1 MPTKKKSGFQITSV
15 TAAQPNSP
23 GVASPR
29 AAAAVP
35 PATPPPAAQAMVAA
49 PVSVATAPSS
59 QVAPS
64 NPLQQQQQPPHHH
77 HHLPVC
83 SSRFR
88 VVKLDTTTEPY
99 KKGRWTC
106 TEYYEKESASLAADA
121 SAAAASAAAVAASV
135 AAAAARNNGQ
145 AMMGGSALT
154 QGSLTVTQMPGPAQ
168 TGEGNAATMAS
179 SQLGGQ
185 HPQATPA
192 VPQPQAL
199 GQPAQSIA
207 HQVIHNP
214 AATQQPYI
222 AHQGSVASQ
231 VTHQQPQPGQ
241 PLGQQTLL
249 GQQQQKLPQ
258 SPQVVQQNPM
268 MPQQPPQSPSLVQQQ
283 QATSQQ
289 LFQPQTQHPIA
300 QQAFPQQS
308 MPTHGL
314 SEQQQAINQHNFQ
327 QQQPLTQQAQPMTPQ
342 QAFSQQPPM
351 QSHVLSEQQQQALS
365 QPAFQQQQQPP
376 MLSDQQSM
384 QQPQASQPVG
394 PPGPVLQQQHAQLV
408 VQPPQQ
414 QQHGLLPLQQ
424 ILPVS
429 GLASGAPTGGAAPQP
444 LPLGLQHPL
453 TLGGDLG
460 GYGGSFLPQAAASLL
475 LQHGQ
480 QQLSHQQSQALLSL
494 AYSVAQTQHQ
504 LPGGHPEDPSGAAA
518 HGEVHGEGFAGGI
531 PVIPQLLPMAVGAT
545 QGLLESEEESASGAS
560 VVAIDNK
567 IEQAMD
573 LVKSHL
579 MYAVREEV
587 EVLKEQIKELIEKNS
602 QLEQENRL
610 LKSLASPE
618 QLQQIQSQIVS
629 VPSGGG
635 GAQPSTPCG
644 GAPAD
649 PPRETNMAAP
659 VPLLVVRG
667 SGGLQLID
675 GPPEFKENSAFP
687 GEDKKTC
694 RVLAFNSSGTQLA
707 WCNGEKV
714 QVMSLPE
721 CKLLHSLDVPKT
733 ACLAF
738 SPLGTLLAVWQPYM
752 TTKDNPKGEPNLTLW
767 DLKEGKCL
775 KAFFQKKQQGW
786 SPSWSDDEKLCARMV
801 NNEVHFFE
809 DNNFDTIA
817 NKLFQQKVADFQL
830 SPGPSPSKVA
840 VYVPGAL
847 ANRSFFKADRASL
860 VWNKKATAVLVVA
873 STDVDKTG
881 ASYYGEQTLHYMSTG
896 GESIIVQLP
905 KNGPIYEA
913 TWSPTST
920 EYCVVYGFM
929 PAKATIYNLS
939 CEPVFDF
946 GTGPRNAA
954 SYSPHGGLLALT
966 GFGNLRGNMEFWD
979 VRKKTLVSQITA
991 SDSTHFCWCPDGA
1004 HVLTSTCAPRLRVGN
1019 GYRVWHVL
1027 GATVFTWEAAENSE
1041 VWETTWRPVPEG
1053 TYPEPGLTGR
1063 AGGNVAA
1070 GNGAPAAPGKKIP
1083 QTYRPPALRNKPVTN
1098 TKLHDEDEL
1107 PQNMRPA
1114 SGSAA
1119 AEKQLSKAA
1128 LKNLKKRE
1136 AKKAAKQAHDDD
1148 TAAHIASDAKP
1159 AGISTTE
1166 SVHDPDKEK
1175 KIKALKK
1182 KLKAIDQLRE
1192 QQTGGKELQKNQL
1205 EKMQMEASLLEE
1217 LEQLELQD

>member
-1 MPTKKKSGFQITSV
+1 MAHPSVPRRGSLNTGGLDEGGGSVPGPQHPQQHVHHQQQQQQQQQPSSQSLHMPTKKKSGFQITSV
-15 TAAQPNSP
+15 TAAQPNSVAEDTESYDDLDESRTEDISSEILDGSRNADFEPGAYERSSSEETLNNVGEGVDTPALTPVHAQGGVFMVNGGPHLGPGNAAAQGHGAAANLTAPTRIAPSPAAAAAASTAAAAAPPSSQTVAGPAVAAAFSAQAQP

-35 PATPPPAAQAMVAA
+35 PATPPPAAQAMVSA

-64 NPLQQQQQPPHHH
+64 NPLQQQPPHHH

-135 AAAAARNNGQ
+135 AAAAARNNVNDSMKESGASTLVVAASYNTADAASSAALARVNSLDYGSQQGGINAVNSGVPAAFNKQLGNTVGHNIQQQQLSNVNAFVQSAGGQGSIQTVGMQQVVSASTQPQPPQQTQQMSYAGQQQQQMGVQPQGQ

-154 QGSLTVTQMPGPAQ
+154 QGPLTVTQMPGPAQ
-168 TGEGNAATMAS
+168 TGEGNVATMAS

-249 GQQQQKLPQ
+249 GQQQQLPQVMQQPQPIGQQAQQMGQASMQPQLGQQQQQPGGQQPPVMMVGQQLSQHNPQQ

-351 QSHVLSEQQQQALS
+351 QSHVLSEQQQQSLS

-644 GAPAD
+644 GAPAVGAVAA
-649 PPRETNMAAP
+649 PPAAAAP
-659 VPLLVVRG
+659 V
-667 SGGLQLID
+667 
-675 GPPEFKENSAFP
+675 
-687 GEDKKTC
+687 
-694 RVLAFNSSGTQLA
+694 
-707 WCNGEKV
+707 
-714 QVMSLPE
+714 
-721 CKLLHSLDVPKT
+721 T
-733 ACLAF
+733 AA
-738 SPLGTLLAVWQPYM
+738 
-752 TTKDNPKGEPNLTLW
+752 
-767 DLKEGKCL
+767 
-775 KAFFQKKQQGW
+775 
-786 SPSWSDDEKLCARMV
+786 PS
-801 NNEVHFFE
+801 
-809 DNNFDTIA
+809 
-817 NKLFQQKVADFQL
+817 
-830 SPGPSPSKVA
+830 
-840 VYVPGAL
+840 
-847 ANRSFFKADRASL
+847 
-860 VWNKKATAVLVVA
+860 ATA
-873 STDVDKTG
+873 
-881 ASYYGEQTLHYMSTG
+881 
-896 GESIIVQLP
+896 LP
-905 KNGPIYEA
+905 
-913 TWSPTST
+913 
-920 EYCVVYGFM
+920 
-929 PAKATIYNLS
+929 
-939 CEPVFDF
+939 
-946 GTGPRNAA
+946 
-954 SYSPHGGLLALT
+954 
-966 GFGNLRGNMEFWD
+966 
-979 VRKKTLVSQITA
+979 
-991 SDSTHFCWCPDGA
+991 
-1004 HVLTSTCAPRLRVGN
+1004 
-1019 GYRVWHVL
+1019 
-1027 GATVFTWEAAENSE
+1027 
-1041 VWETTWRPVPEG
+1041 
-1053 TYPEPGLTGR
+1053 
-1063 AGGNVAA
+1063 
-1070 GNGAPAAPGKKIP
+1070 
-1083 QTYRPPALRNKPVTN
+1083 
-1098 TKLHDEDEL
+1098 
-1107 PQNMRPA
+1107 
-1114 SGSAA
+1114 
-1119 AEKQLSKAA
+1119 
-1128 LKNLKKRE
+1128 
-1136 AKKAAKQAHDDD
+1136 
-1148 TAAHIASDAKP
+1148 
-1159 AGISTTE
+1159 
-1166 SVHDPDKEK
+1166 SV
-1175 KIKALKK
+1175 
-1182 KLKAIDQLRE
+1182 
-1192 QQTGGKELQKNQL
+1192 
-1205 EKMQMEASLLEE
+1205 
-1217 LEQLELQD
+1217 

>member
-1 MPTKKKSGFQITSV
+1 MAHPSVPRRGSLSTGGLDEGGGSVPGPQHPQQHVHQQQQQQQQPSSQSLHMPTKKKSGFQITSV
-15 TAAQPNSP
+15 TAAQPNSVAEDTESYDDLDESRTEDISSEILDGSRNADFEPGAYERSSSEETLNNVGEGVDTPALTPVHAQGGVFMVNGGPHLGPANAAAQGHGAAANLTAPPRLAPSPAAASTAAAPPSSQTVAGPAVAAAFSAPAQP

-35 PATPPPAAQAMVAA
+35 PATPPPAAQAMAPA

-64 NPLQQQQQPPHHH
+64 NPLQQQPHPPHHHHH

-121 SAAAASAAAVAASV
+121 SAAAASAAVAAASV
-135 AAAAARNNGQ
+135 AAAAAARNNVNDSMKESGAPTLVAASYNAVDAASGAALARVNSLDYGSQQGGINAVNSGVPAAFNKQQGNTVGHNIQQQQLSNVNAFVQSAGGQGSIQTVGVQQVVSASAQPQPSQQPQQMSYAGQQQMGVQPQGQ
-145 AMMGGSALT
+145 AMGGSALT
-154 QGSLTVTQMPGPAQ
+154 QGPLTVAQMPGPAQ
-168 TGEGNAATMAS
+168 TGEGKAATMAS

-185 HPQATPA
+185 HPQSTPA

-207 HQVIHNP
+207 HQVIHNA
-214 AATQQPYI
+214 AATQQSYI

-249 GQQQQKLPQ
+249 GQQQQQQQVMQQPQPIGQQAQQMGQASMQPQLGQQQQQPGGQQAQMGAQAQQKGQQTQMGQQALQVGQQSQQPQQVGQQPPVMMVGQQLAQQLSQHNPPQ

-289 LFQPQTQHPIA
+289 LFQQQTPHPIA

-327 QQQPLTQQAQPMTPQ
+327 QQPLTQQAQPMTPQ

-351 QSHVLSEQQQQALS
+351 QAHVLSEQQQQALS
-365 QPAFQQQQQPP
+365 QPAFQQQQQQPP
-376 MLSDQQSM
+376 MLPDQQSM

-394 PPGPVLQQQHAQLV
+394 PPGPVLQPQQQQHAQLA
-408 VQPPQQ
+408 VQPPPQQQ

-429 GLASGAPTGGAAPQP
+429 GLASGAPIGGAAPQP
-444 LPLGLQHPL
+444 LPVGLQHPL

-545 QGLLESEEESASGAS
+545 QGLLESEEERTPSAVFYQTLSAKLPRHDHRRRSDSASGAS

-629 VPSGGG
+629 VPSVGG
-635 GAQPSTPCG
+635 GAQPSTPG
-644 GAPAD
+644 GGTPAVCTVAAPPAA
-649 PPRETNMAAP
+649 AAP
-659 VPLLVVRG
+659 V
-667 SGGLQLID
+667 
-675 GPPEFKENSAFP
+675 
-687 GEDKKTC
+687 T
-694 RVLAFNSSGTQLA
+694 
-707 WCNGEKV
+707 
-714 QVMSLPE
+714 
-721 CKLLHSLDVPKT
+721 T
-733 ACLAF
+733 A
-738 SPLGTLLAVWQPYM
+738 
-752 TTKDNPKGEPNLTLW
+752 
-767 DLKEGKCL
+767 
-775 KAFFQKKQQGW
+775 
-786 SPSWSDDEKLCARMV
+786 PS
-801 NNEVHFFE
+801 
-809 DNNFDTIA
+809 
-817 NKLFQQKVADFQL
+817 
-830 SPGPSPSKVA
+830 
-840 VYVPGAL
+840 
-847 ANRSFFKADRASL
+847 
-860 VWNKKATAVLVVA
+860 ATA
-873 STDVDKTG
+873 
-881 ASYYGEQTLHYMSTG
+881 
-896 GESIIVQLP
+896 LP
-905 KNGPIYEA
+905 
-913 TWSPTST
+913 
-920 EYCVVYGFM
+920 
-929 PAKATIYNLS
+929 
-939 CEPVFDF
+939 
-946 GTGPRNAA
+946 
-954 SYSPHGGLLALT
+954 
-966 GFGNLRGNMEFWD
+966 
-979 VRKKTLVSQITA
+979 
-991 SDSTHFCWCPDGA
+991 
-1004 HVLTSTCAPRLRVGN
+1004 
-1019 GYRVWHVL
+1019 
-1027 GATVFTWEAAENSE
+1027 
-1041 VWETTWRPVPEG
+1041 
-1053 TYPEPGLTGR
+1053 
-1063 AGGNVAA
+1063 
-1070 GNGAPAAPGKKIP
+1070 
-1083 QTYRPPALRNKPVTN
+1083 
-1098 TKLHDEDEL
+1098 
-1107 PQNMRPA
+1107 
-1114 SGSAA
+1114 
-1119 AEKQLSKAA
+1119 
-1128 LKNLKKRE
+1128 
-1136 AKKAAKQAHDDD
+1136 
-1148 TAAHIASDAKP
+1148 
-1159 AGISTTE
+1159 
-1166 SVHDPDKEK
+1166 SV
-1175 KIKALKK
+1175 
-1182 KLKAIDQLRE
+1182 
-1192 QQTGGKELQKNQL
+1192 
-1205 EKMQMEASLLEE
+1205 
-1217 LEQLELQD
+1217 

>member
-1 MPTKKKSGFQITSV
+1 MAHPSVPRRGSLNTGGLDEGGGSVPGPQHPQQHVHHQQQQQQQQQPSSQSLHMPTKKKSGFQITSV
-15 TAAQPNSP
+15 TAAQPNSVAEDTESYDDLDESRTEDISSEILDGSRNADFEPGAYERSSSEETLNNVGEGVDTPALTPVHAQGGVFMVNGGPHIGPGNAAAQGHSAAVNLTAPTRVAPSPAAAAAAAVASTAPAAAPPSSQTVAGPAVAAAFSAQAQP

-29 AAAAVP
+29 AAAAAVP

-64 NPLQQQQQPPHHH
+64 NQQQQQQQPHHHH

-121 SAAAASAAAVAASV
+121 SAAAASAAAAVAASV
-135 AAAAARNNGQ
+135 VAAAARNNVNDSMKESGATTLVVAASYNAADAASSAALARVNSLDYGSQQGGINAVNSGVPAAFNKQQGNTVGHNIQQQQLSNVNAFVQSAGGQGSIQTVGMQQVVSASTQPQPPQQPQQMSYAGQQQQQQMGVQPQGQ

-185 HPQATPA
+185 HPQSTPG

-249 GQQQQKLPQ
+249 GQQQQQLPQVMQQPQPIGQQAQQMGQASMQPQLGQQQQQQQQPGGQQPPVMMVGQQLSQHNPQQ

-308 MPTHGL
+308 MPTHAL
-314 SEQQQAINQHNFQ
+314 SEQQQAINQHNFQQQQ

-394 PPGPVLQQQHAQLV
+394 PPGPVLQPQQQQHAQLV
-408 VQPPQQ
+408 VQPPQQQQ

-429 GLASGAPTGGAAPQP
+429 GLASGAPTGSAAPQP

-480 QQLSHQQSQALLSL
+480 QQLSHQQSQALFSL

-518 HGEVHGEGFAGGI
+518 HGEVHGESFAGGI

-635 GAQPSTPCG
+635 GAQPSTPG
-644 GAPAD
+644 GGVPAVGAVAAPPAA
-649 PPRETNMAAP
+649 AAP
-659 VPLLVVRG
+659 V
-667 SGGLQLID
+667 
-675 GPPEFKENSAFP
+675 
-687 GEDKKTC
+687 
-694 RVLAFNSSGTQLA
+694 
-707 WCNGEKV
+707 
-714 QVMSLPE
+714 
-721 CKLLHSLDVPKT
+721 T
-733 ACLAF
+733 AA
-738 SPLGTLLAVWQPYM
+738 
-752 TTKDNPKGEPNLTLW
+752 
-767 DLKEGKCL
+767 
-775 KAFFQKKQQGW
+775 
-786 SPSWSDDEKLCARMV
+786 PS
-801 NNEVHFFE
+801 
-809 DNNFDTIA
+809 
-817 NKLFQQKVADFQL
+817 
-830 SPGPSPSKVA
+830 
-840 VYVPGAL
+840 
-847 ANRSFFKADRASL
+847 
-860 VWNKKATAVLVVA
+860 ATA
-873 STDVDKTG
+873 
-881 ASYYGEQTLHYMSTG
+881 
-896 GESIIVQLP
+896 LP
-905 KNGPIYEA
+905 
-913 TWSPTST
+913 
-920 EYCVVYGFM
+920 
-929 PAKATIYNLS
+929 
-939 CEPVFDF
+939 
-946 GTGPRNAA
+946 
-954 SYSPHGGLLALT
+954 
-966 GFGNLRGNMEFWD
+966 
-979 VRKKTLVSQITA
+979 
-991 SDSTHFCWCPDGA
+991 
-1004 HVLTSTCAPRLRVGN
+1004 
-1019 GYRVWHVL
+1019 
-1027 GATVFTWEAAENSE
+1027 
-1041 VWETTWRPVPEG
+1041 
-1053 TYPEPGLTGR
+1053 
-1063 AGGNVAA
+1063 
-1070 GNGAPAAPGKKIP
+1070 
-1083 QTYRPPALRNKPVTN
+1083 
-1098 TKLHDEDEL
+1098 
-1107 PQNMRPA
+1107 
-1114 SGSAA
+1114 
-1119 AEKQLSKAA
+1119 
-1128 LKNLKKRE
+1128 
-1136 AKKAAKQAHDDD
+1136 
-1148 TAAHIASDAKP
+1148 
-1159 AGISTTE
+1159 
-1166 SVHDPDKEK
+1166 SV
-1175 KIKALKK
+1175 
-1182 KLKAIDQLRE
+1182 
-1192 QQTGGKELQKNQL
+1192 
-1205 EKMQMEASLLEE
+1205 
-1217 LEQLELQD
+1217 

>member
-1 MPTKKKSGFQITSV
+1 M
-15 TAAQPNSP
+15 
-23 GVASPR
+23 
-29 AAAAVP
+29 
-35 PATPPPAAQAMVAA
+35 
-49 PVSVATAPSS
+49 
-59 QVAPS
+59 
-64 NPLQQQQQPPHHH
+64 
-77 HHLPVC
+77 
-83 SSRFR
+83 
-88 VVKLDTTTEPY
+88 
-99 KKGRWTC
+99 
-106 TEYYEKESASLAADA
+106 
-121 SAAAASAAAVAASV
+121 
-135 AAAAARNNGQ
+135 
-145 AMMGGSALT
+145 
-154 QGSLTVTQMPGPAQ
+154 
-168 TGEGNAATMAS
+168 
-179 SQLGGQ
+179 
-185 HPQATPA
+185 
-192 VPQPQAL
+192 
-199 GQPAQSIA
+199 
-207 HQVIHNP
+207 
-214 AATQQPYI
+214 
-222 AHQGSVASQ
+222 
-231 VTHQQPQPGQ
+231 
-241 PLGQQTLL
+241 
-249 GQQQQKLPQ
+249 
-258 SPQVVQQNPM
+258 
-268 MPQQPPQSPSLVQQQ
+268 
-283 QATSQQ
+283 
-289 LFQPQTQHPIA
+289 
-300 QQAFPQQS
+300 
-308 MPTHGL
+308 
-314 SEQQQAINQHNFQ
+314 
-327 QQQPLTQQAQPMTPQ
+327 
-342 QAFSQQPPM
+342 
-351 QSHVLSEQQQQALS
+351 
-365 QPAFQQQQQPP
+365 
-376 MLSDQQSM
+376 
-384 QQPQASQPVG
+384 
-394 PPGPVLQQQHAQLV
+394 
-408 VQPPQQ
+408 
-414 QQHGLLPLQQ
+414 
-424 ILPVS
+424 
-429 GLASGAPTGGAAPQP
+429 
-444 LPLGLQHPL
+444 
-453 TLGGDLG
+453 
-460 GYGGSFLPQAAASLL
+460 
-475 LQHGQ
+475 
-480 QQLSHQQSQALLSL
+480 
-494 AYSVAQTQHQ
+494 
-504 LPGGHPEDPSGAAA
+504 
-518 HGEVHGEGFAGGI
+518 
-531 PVIPQLLPMAVGAT
+531 
-545 QGLLESEEESASGAS
+545 
-560 VVAIDNK
+560 
-567 IEQAMD
+567 
-573 LVKSHL
+573 
-579 MYAVREEV
+579 
-587 EVLKEQIKELIEKNS
+587 
-602 QLEQENRL
+602 
-610 LKSLASPE
+610 
-618 QLQQIQSQIVS
+618 
-629 VPSGGG
+629 
-635 GAQPSTPCG
+635 
-644 GAPAD
+644 
-649 PPRETNMAAP
+649 NMAAP

-840 VYVPGAL
+840 VYVPGVKGGPSFVRLYRYPDFGGPTQAL

-1063 AGGNVAA
+1063 AAGNVAA

-1136 AKKAAKQAHDDD
+1136 AKKAAKQEGGTEAHDDD